1 MTLIHVPRPPKS
13 AFYKDRPVSSLLK
26 NQIRHLQEAE
36 FNLIKTEGEA
46 AEYIRRVTA
55 LLHPQGAP
63 KPQIVRRRKA
73 QPGRVK
79 EIAAAASRK
88 AKGPSGRKTKAT
100 PKRRR
105 EKAVS
110 KRKRNSKNKKRAS

>member
-36 FNLIKTEGEA
+36 FNLIKTEGQA
-46 AEYIRRVTA
+46 AEYIRRITA
-55 LLHPQGAP
+55 KLHPEGA

-88 AKGPSGRKTKAT
+88 VKATDGRKSKSKST
-100 PKRRR
+100 PKSRSK
-105 EKAVS
+105 KAASKS
-110 KRKRNSKNKKRAS
+110 KRDSKKRKS

>member
-1 MTLIHVPRPPKS
+1 MTLIHVPRPPKN

-36 FNLIKTEGEA
+36 FNLIKTEGQA
-46 AEYIRRVTA
+46 AEFIRRVTA
-55 LLHPQGAP
+55 KLHPEGAR
-63 KPQIVRRRKA
+63 PQVVRRRKA

-88 AKGPSGRKTKAT
+88 VRVSGGRKSKAASKT
-100 PKRRR
+100 RGKR
-105 EKAVS
+105 AAS
-110 KRKRNSKNKKRAS
+110 KSNRNSKKRKL

>member
-55 LLHPQGAP
+55 QLHPAGA

-79 EIAAAASRK
+79 EIAAAAGPKSK
-88 AKGPSGRKTKAT
+88 ATRGRKTKS
-100 PKRRR
+100 KSRGK
-105 EKAVS
+105 KAAS
-110 KRKRNSKNKKRAS
+110 KRKRSGKKRAS

>member
-46 AEYIRRVTA
+46 AEYIRRLTA
-55 LLHPQGAP
+55 QLQPAQA
-63 KPQIVRRRKA
+63 KPQIVRRRTA
-73 QPGRVK
+73 RPGRVK
-79 EIAAAASRK
+79 EIAAAAWPKSK
-88 AKGPSGRKTKAT
+88 ATHGRKTKS
-100 PKRRR
+100 KSRGK
-105 EKAVS
+105 KAAS
-110 KRKRNSKNKKRAS
+110 KRKRSGKKRAS

>member
-13 AFYKDRPVSSLLK
+13 AFYKDRPVSNLLK

-36 FNLIKTEGEA
+36 FNLIKTEGQA

-55 LLHPQGAP
+55 KLHPAGAR
-63 KPQIVRRRKA
+63 PQIVRRRKA

-79 EIAAAASRK
+79 EIAAAAGRK
-88 AKGPSGRKTKAT
+88 AKGSSGRKSKAT
-100 PKRRR
+100 PKRLG
-105 EKAVS
+105 KKTVS
-110 KRKRNSKNKKRAS
+110 KRKRGGKKRTS

>member
-1 MTLIHVPRPPKS
+1 MTLIRVPRPPKS

-55 LLHPQGAP
+55 KLHPAGA

-73 QPGRVK
+73 KPGRVK

-88 AKGPSGRKTKAT
+88 IKAPRGRKTKSK
-100 PKRRR
+100 PRSRGK
-105 EKAVS
+105 KAVS
-110 KRKRNSKNKKRAS
+110 KGKRNGKKRAS

>member
-55 LLHPQGAP
+55 QLHPAGA

-73 QPGRVK
+73 RPGRVK
-79 EIAAAASRK
+79 EIAAAAGRK
-88 AKGPSGRKTKAT
+88 TRATRGRKTKSK
-100 PKRRR
+100 PKGRGK
-105 EKAVS
+105 KAAS
-110 KRKRNSKNKKRAS
+110 KRKRSGKKRAS

>member
-55 LLHPQGAP
+55 KLHPQGA

-73 QPGRVK
+73 EPGRVK

-88 AKGPSGRKTKAT
+88 AKGSSGRKTKAT

-105 EKAVS
+105 KKAVP
-110 KRKRNSKNKKRAS
+110 KRKRNGKKRAS